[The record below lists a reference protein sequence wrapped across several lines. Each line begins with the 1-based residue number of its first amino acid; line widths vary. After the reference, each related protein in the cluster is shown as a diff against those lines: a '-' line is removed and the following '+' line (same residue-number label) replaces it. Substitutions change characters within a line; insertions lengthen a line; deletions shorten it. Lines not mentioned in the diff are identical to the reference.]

1 MEATNIKVKNNLT
14 YVVLLFLI
22 TTLSFSKIAVSSD
35 LKSKDKSI
43 LMQADEI
50 VYQKKTNIIK
60 AIGNVELSRGHRVIL
75 ADEISFDEKTG
86 VVIANS
92 NVILMEK
99 NGDVLFSDSVELAD
113 DFKRGFIKNIRLRM
127 QDGSRLAANS
137 AMLIKG
143 DSKVMKQAIF
153 SPCQP
158 CENDPESALIWQI
171 KADQITHDEKNND
184 IDYQNATLEVFDIPI
199 FFTPYFT
206 HPDPTVKRR
215 SGLLPPTLSYS
226 ESKGFIYGQPYFLTL
241 GRAKDLELEPTIYT
255 KEGVTLETHYRKA
268 FSNGFINLE
277 TSLGILDNAA
287 STGNST
293 DTGVEGSVS
302 LKTDFSLNETWRAK
316 FDLEQTSDK
325 SFTRRYLSEDKE
337 MLTSR
342 LLIEGFRSRNY
353 FSVEGYKFQGLR
365 SFDIKGQQPKVLPS
379 IFYNFVGEPD
389 ELGGRTELETTLR
402 SISRQLDSDSHIFSL
417 STGWKLPYYSSDG
430 SLIEIT
436 ALAQSDLFSVDSD
449 IIEAAPHTDEF
460 GARIFPQFGLKW
472 VYPMFRQVENS
483 HQLLEPIVN
492 IIIAPNKFE
501 TSIMPNEDSKGF
513 EYDDINIFE
522 FNRATG
528 INQLTEGSRI
538 DYGIKGSSF
547 DDNLLTY
554 DFFLGQSYRLSGENT
569 FDQDTGLEDD
579 FSDFVGQAFF
589 SPTEGVNI
597 AYRFRLDKNDFT
609 PNRSELGFEIKKNA
623 YNFSFD
629 YVLLD
634 EYISTEILEN
644 REQVNFEFFAQIDKH
659 WSTSINL
666 IQDLTDDSNKTRK
679 GALNLTYTDECFTL
693 GLGYQRKNLS
703 YDGIEPDNQVFLIIN
718 FKNLG
723 SI

>member
-1 MEATNIKVKNNLT
+1 
-14 YVVLLFLI
+14 
-22 TTLSFSKIAVSSD
+22 
-35 LKSKDKSI
+35 
-43 LMQADEI
+43 
-50 VYQKKTNIIK
+50 
-60 AIGNVELSRGHRVIL
+60 
-75 ADEISFDEKTG
+75 
-86 VVIANS
+86 
-92 NVILMEK
+92 
-99 NGDVLFSDSVELAD
+99 
-113 DFKRGFIKNIRLRM
+113 
-127 QDGSRLAANS
+127 
-137 AMLIKG
+137 
-143 DSKVMKQAIF
+143 MKQAIF

-158 CENDPESALIWQI
+158 CENEPESALIWQI

-287 STGNST
+287 STENST
-293 DTGVEGSVS
+293 NTGVEGSVS

-402 SISRQLDSDSHIFSL
+402 SISRQLGSDSHIFSL
-417 STGWKLPYYSSDG
+417 STGWKLPYYSPDG

-436 ALAQSDLFSVDSD
+436 ALAQSDLFIVDY
-449 IIEAAPHTDEF
+449 HR
-460 GARIFPQFGLKW
+460 G
-472 VYPMFRQVENS
+472 
-483 HQLLEPIVN
+483 
-492 IIIAPNKFE
+492 
-501 TSIMPNEDSKGF
+501 
-513 EYDDINIFE
+513 
-522 FNRATG
+522 
-528 INQLTEGSRI
+528 
-538 DYGIKGSSF
+538 
-547 DDNLLTY
+547 
-554 DFFLGQSYRLSGENT
+554 
-569 FDQDTGLEDD
+569 
-579 FSDFVGQAFF
+579 
-589 SPTEGVNI
+589 
-597 AYRFRLDKNDFT
+597 
-609 PNRSELGFEIKKNA
+609 RS
-623 YNFSFD
+623 
-629 YVLLD
+629 
-634 EYISTEILEN
+634 T
-644 REQVNFEFFAQIDKH
+644 
-659 WSTSINL
+659 
-666 IQDLTDDSNKTRK
+666 
-679 GALNLTYTDECFTL
+679 
-693 GLGYQRKNLS
+693 
-703 YDGIEPDNQVFLIIN
+703 
-718 FKNLG
+718 
-723 SI
+723 